1 MSQPL
6 SIEAKDL
13 LDNGVIYQLGRDNE
27 FRPLVIMT
35 LSKLTQIKNFED
47 IIMEAINHILVMIRE
62 KMLVPYHVERFNIM
76 IDTNDLGVIKNLED
90 FLNLLWTNLKD
101 YFPQTIN
108 KIYLMN
114 VNFMS
119 DVFEKWNRKF

>member
-1 MSQPL
+1 M
-6 SIEAKDL
+6 
-13 LDNGVIYQLGRDNE
+13 E
-27 FRPLVIMT
+27 FRPLVILT
-35 LSKLTQIKNFED
+35 LSKLTQIKNFEE
-47 IIMEAINHILVMIRE
+47 IIIEALNHILVMVRE

-90 FLNLLWTNLKD
+90 FLNKLWANLQD
-101 YFPQTIN
+101 NFPQSLQ

-119 DVFEKWNRKF
+119 DVFEKWNRKKIILNFF